1 MITLSS
7 TITFRQM
14 KTIEIKGS
22 FRTELGKKS
31 SKELRKSGN
40 VPCVI
45 YGKEKNIHF
54 FAHENSFKNLVY
66 TPAAHLVKLNIDD
79 KVYKAVLKD
88 MQFHPV
94 KDNILHADFIE
105 IHDNKPVVINI
116 PIKVSGDSVGV
127 IAGGKLSI
135 KRRTLKVKGLADD
148 LPETL
153 PINITDLKIHEGIKV
168 GELSYDKIELLDPKK
183 SMVLTIATSRVAQKT
198 DEEVLAETAA
208 AEAAAATAAAA
219 GTTAAVPEAPATK

>member
-1 MITLSS
+1 
-7 TITFRQM
+7 M

-31 SKELRKSGN
+31 SRELRKTGN
-40 VPCVI
+40 VPCVM

-54 FAHENSFKNLVY
+54 HSHENSFKNLVY
-66 TPAAHLVKLNIDD
+66 THEAHLIKLSIEDNE
-79 KVYKAVLKD
+79 YMAVLKD

-105 IHDNKPVVINI
+105 LHENKPVVINI
-116 PIKVSGDSVGV
+116 PIQVAGDSVGV

-135 KRRTLKVKGLADD
+135 KRRNLKVKGLAND
-148 LPETL
+148 LPEVL
-153 PINITDLKIHEGIKV
+153 HIDITDLKIHEGIKV
-168 GELSYDKIELLDPKK
+168 GDLSYDKIELLDPKK

-198 DEEVLAETAA
+198 EEEVLAETEA
-208 AEAAAATAAAA
+208 AEAAAAAAA
-219 GTTAAVPEAPATK
+219 GAVPAPEAPAAK

>member
-22 FRTELGKKS
+22 FRKELGKKS
-31 SKELRKSGN
+31 SKEIRKTGN

-54 FAHENSFKNLVY
+54 YAHENSFKNLVY
-66 TPAAHLVKLNIDD
+66 TPEAHLVKLSIED
-79 KVYKAVLKD
+79 KEYKAVLKD

-105 IHDNKPVVINI
+105 IFDNKPVVINI

-135 KRRTLKVKGLADD
+135 KRRSLKVKGLAKD
-148 LPETL
+148 LPEAL
-153 PINITDLKIHEGIKV
+153 PIDITNLKIHEGVKV
-168 GELSYDKIELLDPKK
+168 GELSFDKVELLDPKK

-208 AEAAAATAAAA
+208 ATAAAATATA
-219 GTTAAVPEAPATK
+219 GTTAVPETPAAK

>member
-1 MITLSS
+1 MGSRYAGFSS

-31 SKELRKSGN
+31 SKQIRKAGN

-54 FAHENSFKNLVY
+54 YAHENSFKGLVY
-66 TPAAHLVKLNIDD
+66 THEAHLVKLILED
-79 KVYKAVLKD
+79 KEYRSVLKD

-105 IHDNKPVVINI
+105 VFDDKPVVINI
-116 PIKVSGDSVGV
+116 PINVTGDSAGV
-127 IAGGKLSI
+127 IAGGKLMI
-135 KRRTLKVKGLADD
+135 KRRNLKVKGLASD
-148 LPETL
+148 LPEYLTVD
-153 PINITDLKIHEGIKV
+153 ITNLKIHESFKV
-168 GELSYDKIELLDPKK
+168 GDLSYEKIELLDPKK

-198 DEEVLAETAA
+198 DAEIAAETTAA
-208 AEAAAATAAAA
+208 APA
-219 GTTAAVPEAPATK
+219 APAAE

>member
-1 MITLSS
+1 
-7 TITFRQM
+7 M

-31 SKELRKSGN
+31 SKQIRKAGN

-54 FAHENSFKNLVY
+54 HAHENSFKNLVY
-66 TPAAHLVKLNIDD
+66 TPEAHLVKLLIED
-79 KVYKAVLKD
+79 KEYSAVLKE

-94 KDNILHADFIE
+94 KDNIMHADFIE
-105 IHDNKPVVINI
+105 IFDDKPVVINI

-135 KRRTLKVKGLADD
+135 KKRNLKVKGLAAD
-148 LPETL
+148 LPESL
-153 PINITDLKIHEGIKV
+153 PIDITELKIHESVKV
-168 GELSYDKIELLDPKK
+168 GDLSYEKIELLDPKK
-183 SMVLTIATSRVAQKT
+183 SMVLTIATSRVVQKT
-198 DEEVLAETAA
+198 DAEVA
-208 AEAAAATAAAA
+208 AEAAAEVAAVATAETPKA
-219 GTTAAVPEAPATK
+219 E

>member
-1 MITLSS
+1 
-7 TITFRQM
+7 M

-31 SKELRKSGN
+31 SKQLRKTGH

-54 FAHENSFKNLVY
+54 HAHENSFKNLVY
-66 TPAAHLVKLNIDD
+66 TPEAHLVKLSIDD
-79 KVYKAVLKD
+79 KEYKAVLKD

-94 KDNILHADFIE
+94 NDKILHADFIE
-105 IHDNKPVVINI
+105 IFDNKSVVINI
-116 PIKVSGDSVGV
+116 PVKVTGDSVGV

-135 KRRTLKVKGLADD
+135 KRRTLKVKGLASN
-148 LPETL
+148 LPEFL
-153 PINITDLKIHEGIKV
+153 PVDITELKIHEGLKV
-168 GELSYDKIELLDPKK
+168 SDLSYDKIELLDPKK
-183 SMVLTIATSRVAQKT
+183 SMVLSIATSRVAQKT

-208 AEAAAATAAAA
+208 EEAATA
-219 GTTAAVPEAPATK
+219 TPETPVAE